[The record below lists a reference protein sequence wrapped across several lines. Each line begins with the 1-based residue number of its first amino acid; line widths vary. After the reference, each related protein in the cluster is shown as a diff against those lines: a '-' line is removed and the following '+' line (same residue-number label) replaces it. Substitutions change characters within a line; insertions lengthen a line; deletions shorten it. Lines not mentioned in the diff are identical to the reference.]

1 MELFFKNGNE
11 VHNRNAFL
19 LTRVDKLVL
28 SLFDFRISRNDPLE
42 GVNWCCH
49 YLILGFQEMIPW
61 KV

>member
-19 LTRVDKLVL
+19 LTTVDKLVL

-42 GVNWCCH
+42 GVN
-49 YLILGFQEMIPW
+49 YFLKSVF
-61 KV
+61 